1 MSVKTSCQGDGFS
14 TSALPPPRRT
24 GSAAACPEEPCRKA
38 MLVAAPRSGV
48 ETRVWPRSDTRSFA
62 FGCSGTR
69 VRRRSPSCALRGSR
83 GGYPKSRS
91 LTSLC
96 KTVVMIVDPPGDP
109 RVSMECPSRATIVR
123 LILLLGRLPPS
134 GELASP
140 GAGCSSY
147 TLLIPDGQTSSPL
160 RRHDKGTAH
169 RSLLP
174 AWCSMPHTLARTIQ
188 RESENRAPARI
199 NVLITIS

>member
-24 GSAAACPEEPCRKA
+24 GSAAACTAPPGRKA

-48 ETRVWPRSDTRSFA
+48 EARVWPRSDTRSFA
-62 FGCSGTR
+62 FG
-69 VRRRSPSCALRGSR
+69 VLRSAGSAEVSVVCAARLAGRLC
-83 GGYPKSRS
+83 YPKSKS

-96 KTVVMIVDPPGDP
+96 KPVVMIVDPPGDP
-109 RVSMECPSRATIVR
+109 RVSMECPSRVTIVG

-140 GAGCSSY
+140 GAGCSSC
-147 TLLIPDGQTSSPL
+147 TLLIPDVQTSSPL

-174 AWCSMPHTLARTIQ
+174 AWCSCPTRLQGRPRGKARTAHP
-188 RESENRAPARI
+188 SE
-199 NVLITIS
+199 